1 MPGDLSRAMF
11 LALNVRQGVATR
23 STSCGCWLW
32 LCCHWHEKLS
42 DNGGWQEH
50 RLRVGCLQQVLCRS
64 LRAKDLPAWP
74 GWSYL
79 QHDTDL
85 GPLLQVLTP
94 NSLKLDTASERP
106 PTGLFTIPSHAK
118 DLMSEIEK
126 KYQFWYELWNTD
138 YIPLIARRQKW
149 F

>member
-1 MPGDLSRAMF
+1 MEGGKNTDCVLDAFNRFFAE
-11 LALNVRQGVATR
+11 ACVR
-23 STSCGCWLW
+23 
-32 LCCHWHEKLS
+32 KI
-42 DNGGWQEH
+42 
-50 RLRVGCLQQVLCRS
+50 CLPDQDG
-64 LRAKDLPAWP
+64 A
-74 GWSYL
+74 YL

-138 YIPLIARRQKW
+138 YIPLIARRQKL
-149 F
+149 FLK